1 MRATGYINPWLF
13 FYNKEKRV
21 IEHDTYF
28 DEFDELDEYEAYADE
43 FDPLRTDRRARRKRN
58 PKAHHRPKK
67 TEREIIAEIADA
79 TGIEGEFTTTY
90 TPGRFEAEWL
100 LDSVRF
106 FYEQEQIRDI
116 LYQVKG
122 GKEASVYCCEAH
134 SVMEMDLLAVKV
146 YRPRK
151 FRNLRNDAM
160 YRQGRKLLA
169 TDGRPIKDTDDR
181 ISRAV
186 RKKTDFGVQV
196 LHTSW
201 LMHEFNAM
209 RRLFQ
214 LGAAVPEP
222 IASSEN
228 AILMTYC
235 GDRDGAAPTLNSIR
249 LEPPA
254 ARRLFQ
260 TVLDNIDLMLQNNLI
275 HGDLS
280 AYNILYWDGDI
291 TLIDFPQVVDSQGNS
306 DAYFILQ
313 RDITR
318 VCEYFLQQGIDCNPD
333 AITTDFWRRYVEM
346 DPQDKA
352 ADMSRLDFVDWTTFE
367 DEVDGDAR

>member
-1 MRATGYINPWLF
+1 VTKYDIYRD
-13 FYNKEKRV
+13 E
-21 IEHDTYF
+21 F
-28 DEFDELDEYEAYADE
+28 DEFDAYEAYADE
-43 FDPLRTDRRARRKRN
+43 FDPMRNDRQARRKRK
-58 PKAHHRPKK
+58 PKVHHRPKK
-67 TEREIIAEIADA
+67 TESEIIAEMADP
-79 TGIEGEFTTTY
+79 TSIEGEFTITY

-106 FYEQEQIRDI
+106 FYEQEQISDI

-134 SVMEMDLLAVKV
+134 SVMKMDLLAVKV

-151 FRNLRNDAM
+151 FRNLRNDAV

-169 TDGRPIKDTDDR
+169 IDGRPVKDTDHR
-181 ISRAV
+181 ITRAV
-186 RKKTDFGVQV
+186 KKKTAFGVQAQ
-196 LHTSW
+196 HTSW
-201 LMHEFNAM
+201 LMHEFNALV
-209 RRLFQ
+209 RLFQ

-235 GDRDGAAPTLNSIR
+235 GDRDSAAPTLNSIT
-249 LEPPA
+249 LERPA
-254 ARRLFQ
+254 AKRLFQ
-260 TVLDNIDLMLQNNLI
+260 IVLDNIELMLQHDLI

-280 AYNILYWDGDI
+280 AYNILYWEGDI
-291 TLIDFPQVVDSQGNS
+291 TLIDFPQVVNSQTNS

-318 VCEYFLQQGIDCNPD
+318 VCEYFLQQGVDCDPD
-333 AITTDFWRRYVEM
+333 AIMAGFWQRYVAM
-346 DPQDKA
+346 DPHDRA
-352 ADMSRLDFVDWTTFE
+352 ADESMLDFEDWTALE
-367 DEVDGDAR
+367 DEYNEDEW